1 MEVCARLKKISERST
16 TMRHPHYFQD
26 RTNER
31 DMKRM
36 KLHFQHFGARTLCIN
51 VLITFQKPIG
61 KKIPKYFNKFL
72 GNSFVNKSL

>member
-36 KLHFQHFGARTLCIN
+36 KFHFQHFGARTLCID
-51 VLITFQKPIG
+51 VLITFQNQLE
-61 KKIPKYFNKFL
+61 KKIPKFFNKFF
-72 GNSFVNKSL
+72 GHSFVNKSL